1 MNANTEKSSLTDAA
15 STVDSINYA
24 IFFMG
29 AAKDDEFKE
38 TETRKHL
45 FKLRE
50 LVEKMNKENDDIQA
64 TQ

>member
-1 MNANTEKSSLTDAA
+1 MEAENAKDFI
-15 STVDSINYA
+15 DSINYA

-29 AAKDDEFKE
+29 AAEDDNFNE

-50 LVEKMNKENDDIQA
+50 LVEKLNEEKIILNNES
-64 TQ
+64 